1 MLELK
6 LQEMSWIKQI
16 IRNVYKEIPSV
27 DQIRGCIIV
36 FDGKAQKEIY
46 AKVKIIVSTLLVK
59 MVLDSQL
66 NIVKIL
72 LKKNQLR
79 QDSNAF
85 KKLLY

>member
-1 MLELK
+1 M
-6 LQEMSWIKQI
+6 
-16 IRNVYKEIPSV
+16 
-27 DQIRGCIIV
+27 

-46 AKVKIIVSTLLVK
+46 AKVKIIASTLLVK
-59 MVLDSQL
+59 MVLDGQL

-85 KKLLY
+85 RKLLY